1 MSHNNKWKSS
11 LTGRDKT
18 IKVKSA
24 RGRKNSSTRWL
35 QRQLN
40 DPYVQEAQKRGFR
53 SRAAFKLIELDDR
66 FQFLKPGMKIVDLGC
81 APGGWTQV
89 AAERIEA
96 EKNPNGHVIGIDL
109 QEVEDIPGATILQG
123 DFMELDAPDRLKEV
137 LGGSA
142 DIVLSDM
149 AAAASGH
156 TQTDHIRIIG
166 LVEIAILFA
175 EEVLKP
181 GGWFIAKVLQGGME
195 GDLLNSMKRNFKT
208 VRHAKPPASRKD
220 SAEMYV
226 VASGFRGK
234 NIYTEEEA

>member
-1 MSHNNKWKSS
+1 MSHNNKWKNS

-24 RGRKNSSTRWL
+24 KGRKNSSTRWL

-40 DPYVQEAQKRGFR
+40 DPYVQEANKRGFR

-66 FQFLKPGMKIVDLGC
+66 FTFLKPGMKVVDLGC

-123 DFMELDAPDRLKEV
+123 DFMEDEAPDRLKEV

-156 TQTDHIRIIG
+156 TQTDHMRIIG

-181 GGWFIAKVLQGGME
+181 GGWFVAKVLQGGAE
-195 GDLLNSMKRNFKT
+195 GELLQTMKRNFKS

-234 NIYTEEEA
+234 NKYTQE

>member
-1 MSHNNKWKSS
+1 MAHNNKWKNS

-24 RGRKNSSTRWL
+24 KGRKSSSTRWL

-40 DPYVQEAQKRGFR
+40 DPYVQEANKRGFR

-66 FQFLKPGMKIVDLGC
+66 FNFLKPGMKVVDLGC

-109 QEVEDIPGATILQG
+109 QEVEEIPGATILVG
-123 DFMELDAPDRLKEV
+123 DFMEDDAPKRLKEV
-137 LGGSA
+137 IGGSV

-149 AAAASGH
+149 AAPASGH
-156 TQTDHIRIIG
+156 TQTDHMRIIG
-166 LVEIAILFA
+166 LVEIAIMFA

-181 GGWFIAKVLQGGME
+181 GGWFIAKVLQGGAE
-195 GDLLNSMKRNFKT
+195 GELLRQMKKNFKT

-226 VASGFRGK
+226 VASGFRAQ
-234 NIYTEEEA
+234 NRYSEE

>member
-1 MSHNNKWKSS
+1 MSQTKKWK
-11 LTGRDKT
+11 TKQVRRDKT
-18 IKVKSA
+18 VKVKTA
-24 RGRKNSSTRWL
+24 RGRKLSSTRWL

-40 DPYVQEAQKRGFR
+40 DPYVQEANRLGYR
-53 SRAAFKLIELDDR
+53 SRAAFKLVEIDDR
-66 FQFLKPGMKIVDLGC
+66 FQFLKPGQKVVDLGC

-109 QEVEDIPGATILQG
+109 QEIEDIPGATILVG
-123 DFMELDAPDRLKEV
+123 DFMDNDVPDRLKEV

-156 TQTDHIRIIG
+156 PKTDHMRITA
-166 LVEIAILFA
+166 LVELAYYFAI
-175 EEVLKP
+175 EVLKP
-181 GGWFIAKVLQGGME
+181 NGWFVAKVLAGGTE
-195 GDLLNSMKRNFKT
+195 TALLNEIKKHFTN

-220 SAEMYV
+220 SSETYLIAR
-226 VASGFRGK
+226 GFRGK
-234 NIYTEEEA
+234 NEYS